1 MNKEKN
7 KLTIKHKKNLSMPD
21 ISSPNDNSNN
31 INTSNNQTEPNEII
45 QGNSNCNQTNRIIIS
60 SSNKKQANT
69 IQKSNQYNVTNSIKK
84 SKQPT
89 LSNYTQN
96 NKQFVPNSNQLSQY
110 TLNKQSSKI
119 KSNKKQLKLN
129 SNKDE
134 LNEDSI
140 SNIKNNNSEFK
151 KDVFSSSL
159 QNFKLKEELMLNKI
173 QIDKLKHENQ
183 MINEKIFTL
192 ERIVRLKEEEN
203 EKIQVNYKEILKEY
217 QNEIGKMM
225 KMSFC
230 NKEKELEI
238 EKIELSICNQNYIH
252 NIMDRKNITYNRNN
266 SYPQYLNYFQT
277 KVKNS
282 INELNIKDYHIEFNN
297 IKKSLNYDSRKNSIN
312 NQTLNLESI
321 KSGNSSFSPKNNKR
335 TRNNIE
341 EDVFKSLNNDNFMN
355 IKEKNEITKSKSDLN
370 PFYNSSINE
379 NKKFRVYSKFQS
391 IGEEVGSFNYDY
403 YSKNQKNRRENHSDK
418 LLNKLLN
425 YNNKEGHIS
434 SNKNTRCYS
443 HYNPKPDNKLL
454 TPLNKN
460 RHFSSILFNHHN
472 KNNNQMSCYDT
483 TIKSLIRFLIRTIEI
498 FIFPNNSNKII
509 NDKKNRSTTMA
520 YGFGNTNNNLNTN
533 NINNNLTNTSL
544 IYNADASID
553 NYDNSY
559 ISALG
564 LEDKKQVIID
574 QIQSCLVYKIKTISK
589 IIGVSFIKEVNRV
602 YNWSYINQ
610 SGLKNRDNK
619 DISTS
624 FINNSFI
631 KGLQNGRNS
640 YININSNTSNINN
653 NYYNRHKEETN
664 SSDSFSI
671 ITNDLDFNQ
680 SQSTSLQK
688 SPKFQINRDRQN
700 FLSFDNI
707 SLKNENNEINEEHFS
722 KNIFESFTHQE
733 GNDGNDGDEHKRHS
747 GFYNYDSIINSPSKS
762 NIKNNFVGKITP
774 NQNYSFDNSFT
785 SNNTQMKKNESNE
798 NVQFVD
804 IQFKDD
810 KEKEE
815 IDKNHN
821 GLNCFSNEKPN
832 QKMNFDISFD
842 NK

>member
-391 IGEEVGSFNYDY
+391 IGEEVGSFNYEY
-403 YSKNQKNRRENHSDK
+403 NSKNQKNRRENHSDK

-460 RHFSSILFNHHN
+460 RHFSSILFNHH

-520 YGFGNTNNNLNTN
+520 YGFGNNNNLNTN

>member
-230 NKEKELEI
+230 KKEKELEI

-282 INELNIKDYHIEFNN
+282 INELNIKNYHIEFNN

-391 IGEEVGSFNYDY
+391 IGEEVGSFNYEY
-403 YSKNQKNRRENHSDK
+403 NSKNQKNRRENHSDK

-460 RHFSSILFNHHN
+460 RHFSSILFNHH

-821 GLNCFSNEKPN
+821 GLNCFSNEKTN

>member
-1 MNKEKN
+1 MNKDKN

-21 ISSPNDNSNN
+21 ISSPNDNSNT
-31 INTSNNQTEPNEII
+31 INTNINQTESNEII
-45 QGNSNCNQTNRIIIS
+45 QNNSNFNQSNRITIS
-60 SSNKKQANT
+60 STNKKQANT
-69 IQKSNQYNVTNSIKK
+69 IQKSNQYNLTNSIKK
-84 SKQPT
+84 SKQPA
-89 LSNYTQN
+89 LSIYTQN
-96 NKQFVPNSNQLSQY
+96 NKQILLNSNQLSQNS
-110 TLNKQSSKI
+110 LNKHSSKI
-119 KSNKKQLKLN
+119 KSNKKQLKL
-129 SNKDE
+129 SNNTNE
-134 LNEDSI
+134 LKEDSI
-140 SNIKNNNSEFK
+140 YTIKNDNSEFK
-151 KDVFSSSL
+151 NDVFSSSL
-159 QNFKLKEELMLNKI
+159 HNFKLKEELMLNKI

-203 EKIQVNYKEILKEY
+203 EKIQVNYKEIIKEY
-217 QNEIGKMM
+217 QNEIEKMM

-230 NKEKELEI
+230 KKEKEYEI
-238 EKIELSICNQNYIH
+238 ERIELNIYNHNYIQ
-252 NIMDRKNITYNRNN
+252 NNLIDKKNITYSRNN
-266 SYPQYLNYFQT
+266 SYPQYLNSFQR
-277 KVKNS
+277 KVKKS
-282 INELNIKDYHIEFNN
+282 ISELNIKDYHIEFNN

-321 KSGNSSFSPKNNKR
+321 KSGNSSFSPKNNIR

-370 PFYNSSINE
+370 PFYHSSINE
-379 NKKFRVYSKFQS
+379 NEKFRVYSKFQS
-391 IGEEVGSFNYDY
+391 IGEEIGSSNYEY
-403 YSKNQKNRRENHSDK
+403 YSKNQNRRENHSDK

-425 YNNKEGHIS
+425 YNNKDRVHIS
-434 SNKNTRCYS
+434 SDKNTRCYS
-443 HYNPKPDNKLL
+443 HNNPKQDNNLL

-460 RHFSSILFNHHN
+460 RHFSSILFNNHN
-472 KNNNQMSCYDT
+472 KNNKQMSCYYT
-483 TIKSLIRFLIRTIEI
+483 TIKSLIRFLIRTLEI
-498 FIFPNNSNKII
+498 FIFPNNSNKNL

-520 YGFGNTNNNLNTN
+520 YGFGNTNNTNLNTN
-533 NINNNLTNTSL
+533 NINNNNLTNTSL

-559 ISALG
+559 ISGLG
-564 LEDKKQVIID
+564 IEDKKQVVID

-589 IIGVSFIKEVNRV
+589 IIGVSFIKEINRV
-602 YNWSYINQ
+602 YSWTYINQ

-619 DISTS
+619 DTSIS

-631 KGLQNGRNS
+631 KGLQNGKNS

-653 NYYNRHKEETN
+653 NYYNKHKEETN

-733 GNDGNDGDEHKRHS
+733 GNDGNDGDEQKRHS

-762 NIKNNFVGKITP
+762 NMKNNFIGKITP

-804 IQFKDD
+804 IQFKDE
-810 KEKEE
+810 KEK
-815 IDKNHN
+815 DKNDN